1 LIFAKTK
8 DLDGLGFCRPSKT
21 KNMDQKFETR
31 AIRGQMERTGYGEH
45 SAPVFLS
52 SSFTFDSAE
61 GMAAAFSGEEQA
73 LIYSRYNNPNTD
85 ELVAKVCALEG
96 AEDGIATASGMA
108 AVFASMAAHLRSGDH
123 LLASR
128 AVFGSTHQILT
139 QLFTRWGIS
148 HTYVDPTDPDS
159 WESEV
164 RSNTRMIVLET
175 PSNPG
180 LALID
185 LEKAGELARKYGLIL
200 NVDNCFATPY
210 LQKPIEWGAGLVVH
224 SGTKWMDGQGRV
236 LAGIIVGTRELIE
249 PIRFFARH
257 TGPALSP
264 FNAWVLSKSLETL
277 VVRMERHC
285 ANALELATRLE
296 AMPELD
302 FCRYPFL
309 PSHPQVD
316 LAKKQMRL
324 GGGILAIQLKG
335 GLPQAIRFINALEM
349 CTRSSNLGDSRTIV
363 THPASTT
370 HSKLT
375 EEERA
380 AVGISPGLVRI
391 SVGLE
396 HIEDIW
402 QDIHRALAK
411 I

>member
-1 LIFAKTK
+1 
-8 DLDGLGFCRPSKT
+8 
-21 KNMDQKFETR
+21 MDQHFETR

-45 SAPVFLS
+45 SAPVFLT
-52 SSFTFDSAE
+52 SSFAFDSAE
-61 GMAAAFSGEEQA
+61 NMSAAFSGEEPA

-85 ELVAKVCALEG
+85 ELVAKVCAMEG

-108 AVFASMAAHLRSGDH
+108 AVFASIAAHLRSGDH
-123 LLASR
+123 VLASR
-128 AVFGSTHQILT
+128 AVFGCTHQILT
-139 QLFTRWGIS
+139 QIFPAWGIS
-148 HTYVDPTDPDS
+148 FTYIHPSDPDT
-159 WESEV
+159 WETHV
-164 RSNTRMIVLET
+164 RPNTRMIVLET

-180 LALID
+180 LAIID
-185 LEKAGELARKYGLIL
+185 LEKAGVLAAKYGLIL

-210 LQKPIEWGAGLVVH
+210 LQKPVEWGAGLVVH

-236 LAGIIVGTRELIE
+236 LAGIIVGKRELIE

-277 VVRMERHC
+277 ALRMERHC
-285 ANALELATRLE
+285 SNALELASRLE
-296 AMPELD
+296 SLRGVD

-309 PSHPQVD
+309 PSHPQAE
-316 LAKKQMRL
+316 LAKKQMRM
-324 GGGILAIQLKG
+324 GGGILALQLQG
-335 GLPQAIRFINALEM
+335 GLSHAIGFINALNM

-375 EEERA
+375 DEERA
-380 AVGISPGLVRI
+380 AVGITPGLVRI

-402 QDIHRALAK
+402 EDFCQAFERAK
-411 I
+411 T

>member
-1 LIFAKTK
+1 
-8 DLDGLGFCRPSKT
+8 
-21 KNMDQKFETR
+21 MDQHFETQ

-52 SSFTFDSAE
+52 SSFAFETAE
-61 GMAAAFSGEEQA
+61 EMAAAFSGEAPA

-108 AVFASMAAHLRSGDH
+108 AVFAAMAAHLRSGDH
-123 LLASR
+123 VIASR

-139 QLFTRWGIS
+139 QLFPRWGIA
-148 HTYVDPTDPDS
+148 HTYVDPLDIDQ
-159 WESEV
+159 WEAYIQP
-164 RSNTRMIVLET
+164 NTRMIVMET

-185 LEKAGELARKYGLIL
+185 LEKASLLAQKYGLIL
-200 NVDNCFATPY
+200 NVDNCFATPF
-210 LQKPIEWGAGLVVH
+210 LQKPMDWGAGLVVH

-236 LAGIIVGTRELIE
+236 LAGLVVGHKSLIE
-249 PIRFFARH
+249 PVRFFARH

-277 VVRMERHC
+277 AIRMERHC
-285 ANALELATRLE
+285 ANAFELANRLE
-296 AMPELD
+296 AVPDVD

-309 PSHPQVD
+309 PSHPQYE

-324 GGGILAIQLKG
+324 GGGILALQLAG
-335 GLPQAIRFINALEM
+335 GLPHAVRFINSLEM
-349 CTRSSNLGDSRTIV
+349 CTRSANLGDSRTIV

-370 HSKLT
+370 HSKLS
-375 EEERA
+375 EAERN

-396 HIEDIW
+396 HVEDTW
-402 QDIHRALAK
+402 ADVAQALEKARHSH
-411 I
+411 

>member
-1 LIFAKTK
+1 M
-8 DLDGLGFCRPSKT
+8 
-21 KNMDQKFETR
+21 NQHFETQ
-31 AIRGQMERTGYGEH
+31 AIRGQMERTEYGEH

-52 SSFTFDSAE
+52 SSFAFETAE
-61 GMAAAFSGEEQA
+61 GMAAAFSGEAPA

-123 LLASR
+123 VIASR

-139 QLFTRWGIS
+139 QLFPRWGIS
-148 HTYVDPTDPDS
+148 HTYVDPADIDR
-159 WESEV
+159 WEGYILP
-164 RSNTRMIVLET
+164 NTRMIAMET

-185 LEKAGELARKYGLIL
+185 LEKASLLARKYGLIL
-200 NVDNCFATPY
+200 NVDNCFATPF
-210 LQKPIEWGAGLVVH
+210 LQKPVDWGAGLVVH

-236 LAGIIVGTRELIE
+236 LAGLVVGNKDLIE
-249 PIRFFARH
+249 PVRFFARH

-277 VVRMERHC
+277 AVRMERHC
-285 ANALELATRLE
+285 SNAFELATRLE
-296 AMPELD
+296 ALPDVD

-309 PSHPQVD
+309 PSHPQFA

-324 GGGILAIQLKG
+324 GGGILAIQLTG
-335 GLPQAIRFINALEM
+335 GLPHAVHFINALQM
-349 CTRSSNLGDSRTIV
+349 CTRSANLGDSRTIV

-370 HSKLT
+370 HSKLS
-375 EEERA
+375 EAERN

-396 HIEDIW
+396 HVDDIW
-402 QDIHRALAK
+402 ADIAQALEKARHSY
-411 I
+411 

>member
-1 LIFAKTK
+1 MF
-8 DLDGLGFCRPSKT
+8 RPSKT
-21 KNMDQKFETR
+21 KYMDQQFETR
-31 AIRGQMERTGYGEH
+31 AIRGQMEQTGYGEH

-52 SSFTFDSAE
+52 SSFTFDTAE

-123 LLASR
+123 VLASR

-139 QLFTRWGIS
+139 QLFPRWGIS
-148 HTYVDPTDPDS
+148 YTYVDPMNPDS

-164 RSNTRMIVLET
+164 RPNTRMIVLET

-185 LEKAGELARKYGLIL
+185 LEKVGELARKHGLIL

-210 LQKPIEWGAGLVVH
+210 LQKPAEWGAGLVVH

-277 VVRMERHC
+277 AVRMDRHC

-296 AMPELD
+296 VMPEID
-302 FCRYPFL
+302 FCRYPLL
-309 PSHPQVD
+309 PSHPQVE
-316 LAKKQMRL
+316 LARKQMRL

-335 GLPQAIRFINALEM
+335 GLTQAMRFINALEM

-402 QDIHRALAK
+402 GDIRQALDK
-411 I
+411 SR